1 MKVVIAPDTFK
12 ECLPAAEVAAAMAR
26 GVLEA
31 SPTAQVDLCPM
42 ADGGE
47 GTVAAMVAATGG
59 RLVAADVFDPL
70 GRIIRAHFGMLGA
83 AQAAP
88 LPGEL
93 GLAGAEAQTAAGR
106 GPLEEQHR
114 TAVIEMAAA
123 SGLALVSADKRDPLR
138 ATTYG
143 TGQLIVAALNA
154 GAREIIVGVGNSAT
168 VDGGCGAA
176 QAMGVVF
183 RDSGGQPLVCG
194 MGGGALAELATI
206 DVSGRDERIAA
217 TRVRVATDV
226 TNPLTGPDGAA
237 RVYGPQKGATA
248 EVVEQLEANLSHLA
262 DCVRRTLGVDVEHLA
277 GAGAAGGL
285 AAGLVAFCGATLE
298 RGVRMI
304 AQAAGLPQRLA
315 GADLV
320 LTGEGRL
327 DAQSRR
333 GKTCV
338 GVAELA
344 AAARVPVICIPGAA
358 TGDAPRDC
366 FAAVR
371 PLVVGEVT
379 VKSAMRRASALLA
392 QRAANAIQDF
402 AHKRSLG

>member
-1 MKVVIAPDTFK
+1 MKVVVAPDTFK
-12 ECLPAAEVAAAMAR
+12 ECLPAAQVAAAMAR

-31 SPTAQVDLCPM
+31 CPDAQVDLCPM

-70 GRIIRAHFGMLGA
+70 GRTIRAHFGMLGA
-83 AQAAP
+83 VRAAP

-106 GPLEEQHR
+106 GPLEEGR
-114 TAVIEMAAA
+114 RVAVIEMAAA
-123 SGLALVSADKRDPLR
+123 SGLALVPPDKRDPLR
-138 ATTYG
+138 TTTYG
-143 TGQLIVAALNA
+143 TGQLIVAAMNA
-154 GAREIIVGVGNSAT
+154 GAVEIIVGVGNSAT

-183 RDSGGQPLVCG
+183 LDSGGRALISG
-194 MGGGALAELATI
+194 MGGGALAELADI

-217 TRVRVATDV
+217 TRFRVATDV
-226 TNPLTGPDGAA
+226 TNPLTGPAGAA

-248 EVVEQLEANLSHLA
+248 EVVAQLDEGLA
-262 DCVRRTLGVDVEHLA
+262 RLAECIRRKLGVDVEHLA

-285 AAGLVAFCGATLE
+285 AAGLVAFCGASLE

-304 AQAAGLPQRLA
+304 AQAVRLPQRLA

-327 DAQSRR
+327 DAQSRS

-344 AAARVPVICIPGAA
+344 AAAGVPVICIPGAA
-358 TGDAPRDC
+358 EADAPREM
-366 FAAVR
+366 FRAVR
-371 PLVVGEVT
+371 PLVAGEVT
-379 VKSAMRRASALLA
+379 VKSAMHHAPRLLA
-392 QRAANAIQDF
+392 QRAAEAVREMGG
-402 AHKRSLG
+402 KR